1 MPFTAVIFTNF
12 IRIEHFKL
20 SVVVRGLMA
29 LCLFGALLTTPEQ
42 SSAKTRHHHSTSAHK
57 PLVGIA
63 SYYGKKFHGRNTA
76 NGEVFN
82 NNALTAAHLTLPF
95 GSKVKVTCLKNG
107 KSVIVRINDRGPHVR
122 GRIIDLSYAAAKKI
136 GLIKLGTTKVKLEV
150 LP

>member
-1 MPFTAVIFTNF
+1 MSLFNF
-12 IRIEHFKL
+12 ISINRIK
-20 SVVVRGLMA
+20 VNAIIR
-29 LCLFGALLTTPEQ
+29 CLLTALLFSTLLAMPAQ
-42 SSAKTRHHHSTSAHK
+42 SSAKTRHHHSASAQK

-82 NNALTAAHLTLPF
+82 NQALTAAHLTLPF
-95 GSKVKVTCLKNG
+95 GAKVKVTCLKNS

-136 GLIKLGTTKVKLEV
+136 GLVKLGTAKVKLEV